1 MNGIGQRAGAGF
13 ANEQMDVLGH
23 DNVAVDEQRE
33 LFAGPLK
40 SFQEQRANRWGI
52 QPCLPPITTEGYEMR
67 LPRVLQPYQPLRHE
81 IHFTARVNECKR
93 QTGNPEGWRVLLPTL
108 TPKPTA

>member
-1 MNGIGQRAGAGF
+1 MSGIGQRAGAGF
-13 ANEQMDVLGH
+13 ANEQMKVLGH

-40 SFQEQRANRWGI
+40 SFQKQRANRWGI
-52 QPCLPPITTEGYEMR
+52 QPFLPSITTEGYEMR

-81 IHFTARVNECKR
+81 IHFTARVN
-93 QTGNPEGWRVLLPTL
+93 
-108 TPKPTA
+108 